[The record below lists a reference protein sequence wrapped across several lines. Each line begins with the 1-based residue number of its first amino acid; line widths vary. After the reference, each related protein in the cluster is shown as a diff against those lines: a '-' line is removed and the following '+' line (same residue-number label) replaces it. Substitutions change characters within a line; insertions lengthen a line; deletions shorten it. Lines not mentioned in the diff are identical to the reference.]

1 MKRKPLAE
9 SEIGQLISKG
19 KNFTVSTKK
28 ERALCLYAA
37 RFAGVKVT
45 SRKDGQSF
53 KIFFL

>member
-1 MKRKPLAE
+1 MKSKLLSE
-9 SEIGQLISKG
+9 SEIGEKIKAG
-19 KNFTVSTKK
+19 KNFTVATKK

-37 RFAGVKVT
+37 RFMGVKVT